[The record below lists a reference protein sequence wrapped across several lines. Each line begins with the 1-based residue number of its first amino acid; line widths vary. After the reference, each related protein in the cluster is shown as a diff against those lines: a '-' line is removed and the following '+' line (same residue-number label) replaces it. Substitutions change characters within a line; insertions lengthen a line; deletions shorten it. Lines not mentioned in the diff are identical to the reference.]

1 MAFSIKVD
9 LNLPDPATYRKIVI
23 LHIDAEQP
31 AVAGVIASYKNKA
44 HRNMKNANPYARSEF
59 QIPPQELQ
67 DHNFD
72 TGGDVFA
79 QTYQILKARP
89 EYKSAKKV

>member
-1 MAFSIKVD
+1 
-9 LNLPDPATYRKIVI
+9 
-23 LHIDAEQP
+23 
-31 AVAGVIASYKNKA
+31 
-44 HRNMKNANPYARSEF
+44 
-59 QIPPQELQ
+59 LQ

>member
-1 MAFSIKVD
+1 
-9 LNLPDPATYRKIVI
+9 
-23 LHIDAEQP
+23 
-31 AVAGVIASYKNKA
+31 
-44 HRNMKNANPYARSEF
+44 MKNANPYARSEF